1 MNPIIKH
8 RLYLKNNWL
17 SFFPESIHDLVLGSV
32 RWGVR
37 GMYGRLT
44 VWSACVWTAAPAVP
58 GRTDEL

>member
-37 GMYGRLT
+37 GHVWPVDGLVRMRLDGR
-44 VWSACVWTAAPAVP
+44 SRSSRAY
-58 GRTDEL
+58 R